1 MASTEKPNL
10 REYGELTE
18 FLRKTVANPKATVKL
33 RMQAATR
40 LDDLF
45 ARHEMLEEKAA
56 ARAERRELRA
66 LGLNA
71 PIPRKKG
78 EETTVEETVAQTPSP
93 EELRRNLERLE
104 IDRVLNRA

>member
-1 MASTEKPNL
+1 MALGNL

-78 EETTVEETVAQTPSP
+78 EETTVEPETVEQTPDQLA
-93 EELRRNLERLE
+93 EERERQQINQILGRA
-104 IDRVLNRA
+104 DRS